1 MRQTTIQV
9 TYREMPVMFS
19 TPRFFRTV
27 VVAAIFVVLG
37 GCGGT
42 KLLKEPQPLA
52 VQQALASGS
61 DAQVSATLDW
71 VIVRDGPGTWAK
83 NADWDEYLVT
93 LRNDAAEPV
102 TVTAITVTDSSVHRH
117 SSIGSRKK
125 LVKASKQTAKR
136 YKGQGIEVKAGLG
149 GGALVVAGG
158 LSAGVGAGAGVAAMY
173 GSGAAVG
180 ATAGALV
187 LAPVLVVGG
196 VVRGVNN
203 SKVNETIEARQSQLP
218 LQVAPGSAHAV
229 DLFFPIAPSPLEV
242 RIDYTDAGGA
252 HSFVLDTREALEGL
266 HLAPY
271 DSP

>member
-1 MRQTTIQV
+1 MLMICSTSR
-9 TYREMPVMFS
+9 FS
-19 TPRFFRTV
+19 KILIA
-27 VVAAIFVVLG
+27 VATLVVLG

-42 KLLKEPQPLA
+42 RLIKEPQPLT
-52 VQQALASGS
+52 VQDALATGS
-61 DAQVSATLDW
+61 DARVSASLDW

-93 LRNDAAEPV
+93 VRNGSTEAV
-102 TVTAITVTDSSVHRH
+102 TITAITVTDSSEHRH
-117 SSIGSRKK
+117 DAVANRKQ

-158 LSAGVGAGAGVAAMY
+158 LSAGVGAGAGVAAVY

-180 ATAGALV
+180 VTAGALV

-203 SKVNETIEARQSQLP
+203 SKVNESIEARQTLLP
-218 LQVAPGSAHAV
+218 LEVGPVSAQVFDV
-229 DLFFPIAPSPLEV
+229 FFPIAPSPIEV
-242 RIDYTDAGGA
+242 RIDYEDASGE
-252 HSFVLDTREALEGL
+252 HSIVMDTRDALEGL
-266 HLAPY
+266 HLVP
-271 DSP
+271 DEGST

>member
-1 MRQTTIQV
+1 M
-9 TYREMPVMFS
+9 TYPTSGV
-19 TPRFFRTV
+19 FRIL
-27 VVAAIFVVLG
+27 VALAALVALG

-42 KLLKEPQPLA
+42 KLLKEPQPLTA
-52 VQQALASGS
+52 QEALAASS
-61 DAQVSATLDW
+61 DTRVAASLEW

-83 NADWDEYLVT
+83 NADWDEYLLT
-93 LRNDAAEPV
+93 IRNDSPEPV
-102 TVTAITVTDSSVHRH
+102 TITAITVIDSSEYRH
-117 SSIGSRKK
+117 GSLASRKD

-158 LSAGVGAGAGVAAMY
+158 LSAGVGAGAGVAAVY

-203 SKVNETIEARQSQLP
+203 SKVNDTIEARQTPLP
-218 LQVAPGSAHAV
+218 AQVVPGTATV
-229 DLFFPIAPSPLEV
+229 LDVFFPIAPSPTEV
-242 RIDYTDAGGA
+242 RIEYADASGQ
-252 HSFVLDTREALEGL
+252 HSIVLDTTDALAGL
-266 HLAPY
+266 HLAPAG
-271 DSP
+271 S

>member
-1 MRQTTIQV
+1 MISAPSV
-9 TYREMPVMFS
+9 C
-19 TPRFFRTV
+19 RFLFA
-27 VVAAIFVVLG
+27 AAILAILG

-52 VQQALASGS
+52 VEQSLAAGS

-93 LRNDAAEPV
+93 VRNDAAEPV
-102 TVTAITVTDSSVHRH
+102 TVTAITVTDSSGHRH
-117 SSIGSRKK
+117 SSIGSRKA
-125 LVKASKQTAKR
+125 LVKASRQTAKR

-158 LSAGVGAGAGVAAMY
+158 LSAGVGAGAGVAAIY

-196 VVRGVNN
+196 VVKGVNN
-203 SKVNETIEARQSQLP
+203 SKVNGAIEARQTPMPVQVGRGASQVLD
-218 LQVAPGSAHAV
+218 V
-229 DLFFPIAPSPLEV
+229 FFPIAPSPLEV
-242 RIDYTDAGGA
+242 HVEYTDSSGR
-252 HSFVLDTREALEGL
+252 HTLVMDTRELLEGL
-266 HLAPY
+266 HLPQEEAARLE
-271 DSP
+271 

>member
-1 MRQTTIQV
+1 MI
-9 TYREMPVMFS
+9 FS
-19 TPRFFRTV
+19 TSRFRNILV
-27 VVAAIFVVLG
+27 AVAALVVLG

-42 KLLKEPQPLA
+42 KLLKEPQPLT
-52 VQQALASGS
+52 VQDALATGS
-61 DAQVSATLDW
+61 DTRVSASLDW

-93 LRNDAAEPV
+93 VRNGSAEAV
-102 TVTAITVTDSSVHRH
+102 TITAITVTDSSEHRH
-117 SSIGSRKK
+117 DAVANRKQ

-149 GGALVVAGG
+149 GRALVVAGG
-158 LSAGVGAGAGVAAMY
+158 LSASVGAGAGVAAVY

-203 SKVNETIEARQSQLP
+203 SKVNESIEARQTPLP
-218 LQVAPGSAHAV
+218 HEVGPGSARV
-229 DLFFPIAPSPLEV
+229 FDVFFPIAPSPFEV
-242 RIDYTDAGGA
+242 RIDYEDASGE
-252 HSFVLDTREALEGL
+252 HSIVMDTRDALEGL
-266 HLAPY
+266 HLVP
-271 DSP
+271 DEG